1 MKSTF
6 WRTISVFISSTFA
19 DMQAERDYLKTYVFP
34 ELQEKLRSHQVSL
47 QIIDL
52 RMGVGGVLEE
62 NEQQRESEILK
73 VCINEIK
80 RSRPFFIAILGER
93 YGWIPPKEAVERLKN
108 SMNQIDNI
116 LLSKEDQISV
126 TAMEIEMGAIGSN
139 EQLPHSLFY
148 FRDEKASAKIPAEFR
163 PTYIEENSQSYFRL
177 LNLKERIKRMYSQAG
192 LTNHITEYSPQWAIN
207 RFGGLQTWG
216 EQVKNDLYRE
226 ITEYLGDEVNRK
238 ITNRYEQELINLKLF
253 ITERSKSFYGRTSF
267 LEQIEKGIIEQR
279 QMFLVTG
286 MSGLGKS
293 SLFAEIYMRLSSHHE
308 GQIVILA
315 HSASLSPLSRS
326 LTHMLVSWIDQL
338 HKTLNRPF
346 DADEYL
352 EQISQPEKKGGVDKS
367 VISSKELFLKL
378 HADFIAL
385 LGQLPPSLRP
395 IILVDSLDSF
405 EFSDAITT
413 AAWIPEGVSIVM
425 TSLPGFE
432 EKICALHPDIK
443 HEPLEPFDLEDARLM
458 ISHTCQENGKV
469 LSPAILE
476 AILKKCDEQTNE
488 FAYTSPLWLTLLT
501 HLIFGLDAEDF
512 ERINQDTEERIE
524 KRIDNYILDMI
535 DRASPRPDKLFL
547 EILEQAAG
555 FFGRNFCF
563 DVVYTLA
570 LTRSG
575 LPEDILEQLIYDW
588 DELKFASLRRWLKGM
603 ITEQGEGHRWNF
615 SHNILRNSIK
625 ENASIGL
632 DYRETHT
639 LIAKKLLERDENDAL
654 RKHET
659 MYHLMESQDIEEAL
673 IYMNQTTANDDLA
686 INEAVKVLVDWL
698 LADDEKHTH
707 GNEYLNTF
715 YLSGLNKDDFL
726 SRLIYR
732 VVKSAKN
739 DREYDL
745 AFWLLRSSE
754 PLFDVALSQKL
765 TNTECWRI
773 MGFHCKLYSLL
784 ADICQDQGNIEAAL
798 SYCEDY
804 IHLSKKYYER
814 FPDNE
819 DVKTD
824 LAKAYE
830 DLGYKLSTVN
840 YDQALTYFNKALEYY
855 DEQNPA
861 SPNFDEGHIPRVY
874 RYMVGAYP
882 DYEQEQKIEM
892 ATKAIQQAELNV
904 QNHPESTWYA
914 RELSLCYYIYG
925 SMVFVPNREVYIQKC
940 ILILEKLVRTNPEE
954 DNYRIGLADSYLA
967 QTEISLLG
975 ADISK
980 AKKSLERVKTLMNIE
995 EAIAPDNFKD
1005 LTFYI
1010 RYILALS
1017 SISLIHQTDE
1027 QNNLVNGLLEAIK
1040 KYSLK
1045 ASTMDEMTG
1054 SRIMQAYAQ
1063 IVGNLYIANKHHEIL
1078 KNAPQAIRFS
1088 YQLIQK
1094 FPTSTFFYME
1104 YIQLYSIYILS
1115 LLEVGDKE
1123 KVTLQFKKFAD
1134 TYEDMKVYL
1143 KKNTFSLASAYPT
1156 LIQATEGVYK
1166 LNDDIPS
1173 YIKWVKEIL
1182 CDYRECML
1190 QYKNNKVLVA
1200 GYLGTYITSFLN
1212 YIEEDALITERESME
1227 DAYELINTIEDDS
1240 FMEIGLQKQFL
1251 IERLFTLYSALG
1263 EFTPAFQLMYDE
1275 RKNLLVSFN
1284 GLEEEKEE
1292 SLFCKTALCIIN
1304 MVGFYS
1310 NLCEKIEES
1319 TEKEEPVND
1328 YIEMENEIATYM
1340 RVFLEQYDHQRDN
1353 EDFIS
1358 LLGTAATI
1366 LALHA
1371 DLEKNEEEKIQ
1382 FEKLAEEYERL
1393 EQEAENNKKVDEESG
1408 ETFSADNI
1416 DTLENISPEEAEEAF
1431 LQAEKAYE
1439 EQRYEDAFNGYT
1451 IAAMGHHIEAI
1462 HNLAYQLQHGMGCD
1476 ENQEQAFQLYKR
1488 AAGEGLGKSLNKIGD
1503 YYDQGTIIPQNHAT
1517 ANNYY
1522 VMAIRKGSKQALSSL
1537 GLNYFLGNGV
1547 AKNEE
1552 KGEQLIRQSLE
1563 EGNQYALLLLS
1574 YILYLQER
1582 YKEALEYAQ
1591 QGVNSGIDGCDDMVT
1606 EIEKM
1611 I

>member
-34 ELQEKLRSHQVSL
+34 ELQEKLRPHHISL

-52 RMGVGGVLEE
+52 RMGVGGILEE
-62 NEQQRESEILK
+62 DEQQRESEILK

-108 SMNQIDNI
+108 GMNSIDNI

-126 TAMEIEMGAIGSN
+126 TAMEIEMGAIGSD

-163 PTYIEENSQSYFRL
+163 STYIEEDSQSYFRL

-192 LTNHITEYSPQWAIN
+192 LTDHVTEYSPQWTSN
-207 RFGGLQTWG
+207 CFVGLQTWG

-267 LEQIEKGIIEQR
+267 LEQMKKGIMEQR

-293 SLFAEIYMRLSSHHE
+293 SLFAEIYMRLSSHYE
-308 GQIVILA
+308 GQIIILA

-326 LTHMLVSWIDQL
+326 LTHMLVGWIDQL
-338 HKTLNRPF
+338 HKALNRPF
-346 DADEYL
+346 DANEYL
-352 EQISQPEKKGGVDKS
+352 EQISQPDKKDGVNNS
-367 VISSKELFLKL
+367 VISAKELFLKL

-413 AAWIPEGVSIVM
+413 AAWIPEGISIVM

-458 ISHTCQENGKV
+458 ISHTCRENGKV

-476 AILKKCDEQTNE
+476 AILKKRDEQTNE

-512 ERINQDTEERIE
+512 ERINRDTEERIE
-524 KRIDNYILDMI
+524 KRIDNYILEMI
-535 DRASPRPDKLFL
+535 EKASPRPDNLFL

-555 FFGRNFCF
+555 NFGRNFCF

-615 SHNILRNSIK
+615 SHNILRNSIR
-625 ENASIGL
+625 ENISIGL
-632 DYRETHT
+632 DYQETHV
-639 LIAKKLLERDENDAL
+639 LIAKKLLKRDENDAL

-686 INEAVKVLVDWL
+686 INEAVKILADWL

-707 GNEYLNTF
+707 GNEYLNAF
-715 YLSGLNKDDFL
+715 YLSGLNKADFL
-726 SRLIYR
+726 SRLVYR
-732 VVKSAKN
+732 VVQSAKN
-739 DREYDL
+739 EREYDL

-765 TNTECWRI
+765 TDTECWRI

-784 ADICQDQGNIEAAL
+784 ADICEEQGNVEAAL
-798 SYCEDY
+798 NYCEDY
-804 IHLSKKYYER
+804 IQLSEKYYKR
-814 FPDNE
+814 FPGNV

-830 DLGYKLSTVN
+830 DLGYKLSTVDYN
-840 YDQALTYFNKALEYY
+840 RSLTYFNKALEYY

-861 SPNFDEGHIPRVY
+861 SPNFDEGYIPRVY
-874 RYMVGAYP
+874 RYMAVAYP

-892 ATKAIQQAELNV
+892 AIKAIRQAELNV

-925 SMVFVPNREVYIQKC
+925 SMGFAPNREVYIQKC

-954 DNYRIGLADSYLA
+954 DNYRIGLADGYLV
-967 QTEISLLG
+967 QTEISLMG
-975 ADISK
+975 AEISK
-980 AKKSLERVKTLMNIE
+980 AKENLERVKMLMNIE
-995 EAIAPDNFKD
+995 EGIAPDNFKD

-1017 SISLIHQTDE
+1017 SVSLIHQTDE
-1027 QNNLVNGLLEAIK
+1027 ENNLVNELLEAIK
-1040 KYSLK
+1040 KFSLK
-1045 ASTMDEMTG
+1045 ASAMDETSG
-1054 SRIMQAYAQ
+1054 SRIVQAYTQ
-1063 IVGNLYIANKHHEIL
+1063 IVVNLYITNKYHEIL
-1078 KNAPQAIRFS
+1078 KNA

-1094 FPTSTFFYME
+1094 FPYSTFFYME
-1104 YIQLYSIYILS
+1104 YIQLYSMYILS
-1115 LLEVGDKE
+1115 FLEVGDKE
-1123 KVTLQFKKFAD
+1123 KVTQQFKKFAGM
-1134 TYEDMKVYL
+1134 YEDMKVCL
-1143 KKNTFSLASAYPT
+1143 KKNTFSLAGVYPT
-1156 LIQATEGVYK
+1156 LILAAEGVYK

-1182 CDYRECML
+1182 CDYRECIL

-1200 GYLGTYITSFLN
+1200 GYLGAYINSFLD
-1212 YIEEDALITERESME
+1212 YIEEDALITERESLE
-1227 DAYELINTIEDDS
+1227 VAYELINTIEDDS

-1263 EFTPAFQLMYDE
+1263 EFEPAFQLMHYE

-1284 GLEEEKEE
+1284 GLEVEKEDI
-1292 SLFCKTALCIIN
+1292 FNKIALCIIN
-1304 MVGFYS
+1304 VADFYS
-1310 NLCEKIEES
+1310 NLCEKIEENM
-1319 TEKEEPVND
+1319 EKEKPVND

-1340 RVFLEQYDHQRDN
+1340 KAFLEQYGHRRDN
-1353 EDFIS
+1353 EGFLS
-1358 LLGTAATI
+1358 LLGMVAAALT
-1366 LALHA
+1366 LHA
-1371 DLEKNEEEKIQ
+1371 DLENNEDEKIRLD
-1382 FEKLAEEYERL
+1382 KLAEEYERL
-1393 EQEAENNKKVDEESG
+1393 EQEAENNKEVDEESG

-1439 EQRYEDAFNGYT
+1439 EQRYEDAFNGYA

-1503 YYDQGTIIPQNHAT
+1503 YYEQGTIIPQNHAT

-1522 VMAIRKGSKQALSSL
+1522 VMAIRKGNKQALSSL

-1552 KGEQLIRQSLE
+1552 KGEQLLRQSVD
-1563 EGNQYALLLLS
+1563 EGNQYALLPLS

-1591 QGVNSGIDGCDDMVT
+1591 QGVNCGVDGCDDMIT
-1606 EIEKM
+1606 EIENM